1 MDHMLICDHISDTTK
16 FFRFL
21 FEFKRLILAGGGK
34 KQVDL

>member
-1 MDHMLICDHISDTTK
+1 MDHMLICDHIVDMTK

-21 FEFKRLILAGGGK
+21 FEFKRLILAGRGK